1 MVRLSAA
8 SAARALT
15 LRLGRRQSCGQSA
28 TLGQGLSDMA
38 DIRFDGKVA
47 IVTGAG
53 GGLGRQHA
61 LELARRGA
69 KVVVN
74 DLGGAVD
81 GSGGSSEAAQKV
93 VAEIKAAGGEAM
105 ADGASVTDDAGV
117 ANLVKTT
124 MDAWGRIDI
133 LIANAG
139 ILRDKSFSKMELAD
153 FQVVMDVHL
162 MGTVKP
168 TKAVWEIM
176 KAQNYGRIVV
186 TTSSTGLYG
195 NFGQANYGAA
205 KLSLVGF
212 MNTIKIEGQKNNVH
226 INAIAPVAA
235 TRMTENILPPQIADR
250 LKPEYVTPGVVYL
263 VSEEAPTGAILTAG
277 AGTFALAHMCETEG
291 VYLGEAGL
299 SVEEVRDNWAR
310 ITDPTGQRAYQN
322 GGEQTQKFLAKAM
335 AASAAT

>member
-1 MVRLSAA
+1 
-8 SAARALT
+8 
-15 LRLGRRQSCGQSA
+15 
-28 TLGQGLSDMA
+28 MA

-176 KAQNYGRIVV
+176 KEQNYGRIVV

-212 MNTIKIEGQKNNVH
+212 MNTIKIEGQKNNIH

-250 LKPEYVTPGVVYL
+250 LRPEYVTPGVVFL
-263 VSEEAPTGAILTAG
+263 VSEEAPSGVILTAG
-277 AGTFALAHMCETEG
+277 AGTFALAQMCETEG
-291 VYLGEAGL
+291 VYLGEGGL
-299 SVEEVRDNWAR
+299 SVEEVRDNWAK
-310 ITDPTGQRAYQN
+310 ITDPAGQKPYAN
-322 GGEQTQKFLAKAM
+322 GGLQTQKFLAKAL
-335 AASAAT
+335 AAQPAQ